1 MTKLPQSTVQTM
13 QFGNGVALGSSQKWV
28 GGQFCSILTVRGFVG
43 CGIYD
48 VKTAERFGQ
57 AVAIARGTPQ
67 RPLCEPEDLLEAR
80 IVELTPQA
88 AALGVVAGMTGREAV
103 ERMLGA
109 GEL

>member
-1 MTKLPQSTVQTM
+1 M
-13 QFGNGVALGSSQKWV
+13 
-28 GGQFCSILTVRGFVG
+28 
-43 CGIYD
+43 
-48 VKTAERFGQ
+48 KTAGRFGQ

-67 RPLCEPEDLLEAR
+67 RPLCAPEDLLEAR

-109 GEL
+109 GKL

>member
-1 MTKLPQSTVQTM
+1 MGQ
-13 QFGNGVALGSSQKWV
+13 GS
-28 GGQFCSILTVRGFVG
+28 R
-43 CGIYD
+43 
-48 VKTAERFGQ
+48 R
-57 AVAIARGTPQ
+57 
-67 RPLCEPEDLLEAR
+67 EPEDLLEAR

>member
-13 QFGNGVALGSSQKWV
+13 QFGNGVALGSSQKWM
-28 GGQFCSILTVRGFVG
+28 GGQFCSILTVRGLVG

-109 GEL
+109 VPM

>member
-1 MTKLPQSTVQTM
+1 MTTQPQSTVRTM
-13 QFGNGVALGSSQKWV
+13 QFGKGVALGSSQRWE
-28 GGQFCSILTVRGFVG
+28 GGQFCSILTGRGLVG

-67 RPLCEPEDLLEAR
+67 KPLAEPEDLLEAR

-88 AALGVVAGMTGREAV
+88 AAMGVAVGMTGREAV
-103 ERMLGA
+103 ERMLGGA
-109 GEL
+109 V